1 MWLNVNLV
9 NENGTAIP
17 VWSLTTHQLQVD
29 KWYMGQV
36 MLAVT
41 SYYSA
46 KYQVSVNVLIK
57 DSCISQKKHI
67 SKFYQN
73 HLPFKCV
80 KL

>member
-1 MWLNVNLV
+1 MWISVNLV

-17 VWSLTTHQLQVD
+17 VWSLATHQLQVD

-46 KYQVSVNVLIK
+46 KYQVGL
-57 DSCISQKKHI
+57 
-67 SKFYQN
+67 F
-73 HLPFKCV
+73 
-80 KL
+80 